1 MRQVKSCGVL
11 VFRSQPDRAFLLMK
25 HPNRYDLPKGHI
37 GDGETEVEWRLRE
50 LAEETGIRQEQVQLD
65 PKFRHAET
73 YYPTYKRYG
82 GETVE
87 KTVVS
92 SGRADR

>member
-1 MRQVKSCGVL
+1 
-11 VFRSQPDRAFLLMK
+11 MK

-37 GDGETEVEWRLRE
+37 GDGETEVEWRRE
-50 LAEETGIRQEQVQLD
+50 RLAEETGIRQEQVQLD

-87 KTVVS
+87 KTLVVFL
-92 SGRADR
+92 GELDR